1 MTPNN
6 SGFVIGPLQKDQ
18 IDRTYVIAQAAMPDL
33 TLDSWRRVTGGSE
46 RRNFIVATD
55 TRGYSRGLCHVR
67 FEKHPVAGP
76 LFDVAMFI
84 VISPLHE
91 HEIAAALF
99 ACIERQAIDAKS
111 KYLRFW
117 SLRPEIWSV
126 LDDQEFRHRWDH
138 GVIYR
143 L

>member
-1 MTPNN
+1 MTLNN
-6 SGFVIGPLQKDQ
+6 CGFVIGPLQEDQ

-33 TLDSWRRVTGGSE
+33 TLDSWRRVSGGSE

-67 FEKHPVAGP
+67 LEEHPIAGP
-76 LFDVAMFI
+76 LFDVAIFI
-84 VISPLHE
+84 VINPLHE

-99 ACIERQAIDAKS
+99 TSIERQAIDAKS

-117 SLRPEIWSV
+117 TLQPAIWRL
-126 LDDQEFRHRWDH
+126 LDDQKFRHRWDH
-138 GVIYR
+138 GVIYQ